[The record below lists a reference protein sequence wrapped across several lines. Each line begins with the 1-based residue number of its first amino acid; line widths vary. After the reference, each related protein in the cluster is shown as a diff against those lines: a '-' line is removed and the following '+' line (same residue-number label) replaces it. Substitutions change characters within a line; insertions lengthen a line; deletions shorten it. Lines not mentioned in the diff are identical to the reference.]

1 MTRGPVSL
9 LTLALAGCLSP
20 DPEHCANREGN
31 ATCEMLGA
39 APHCS
44 ICASDNAGCVEE
56 TPSAA
61 CYRPGSGTNEES
73 SSGSTSVAPMSSS
86 ESTAA
91 AECVTEGMVES
102 CDEAAPYCVDG
113 ECTSCESHCSALD
126 PAALCHPDSNA
137 CVECVGNDDCPDRV
151 CSDAYACTAC
161 TRHIDCFMSNACNL
175 RTGEC
180 FDPDHVLWVDGA
192 ACDAS
197 GTGTED
203 DPFCTLQT
211 AVATIGSAEMG
222 VINYHAS
229 PETFSESLD
238 FDGVSARTLVLRGID
253 GPVMQNV
260 DTTLDVGGGSTL
272 FVEGVRILNSTT
284 AVVCDGDSQVWL
296 TDVVIRG
303 VTNGIQASNCDR
315 VVVERSTMVG
325 VTNVGVDQQAGRLDV
340 VSSAFVDIGS
350 PGTASAAIDAS
361 NTELSI
367 RYSTFAGNQGVDG
380 ASVRCVSSQGEI
392 RNSALVSPDAPS
404 VVCPGVV
411 VRTSAVDQG
420 VEGEGVA
427 NVGEYDPAWFV
438 DLSTGSVRLANPDES
453 PFRGVAVW
461 DLGDPLR
468 DLSGTRRLAYP
479 GLAEFAGAEQP

>member
-1 MTRGPVSL
+1 
-9 LTLALAGCLSP
+9 
-20 DPEHCANREGN
+20 
-31 ATCEMLGA
+31 
-39 APHCS
+39 
-44 ICASDNAGCVEE
+44 
-56 TPSAA
+56 
-61 CYRPGSGTNEES
+61 
-73 SSGSTSVAPMSSS
+73 
-86 ESTAA
+86 
-91 AECVTEGMVES
+91 
-102 CDEAAPYCVDG
+102 
-113 ECTSCESHCSALD
+113 
-126 PAALCHPDSNA
+126 
-137 CVECVGNDDCPDRV
+137 
-151 CSDAYACTAC
+151 
-161 TRHIDCFMSNACNL
+161 
-175 RTGEC
+175 
-180 FDPDHVLWVDGA
+180 
-192 ACDAS
+192 
-197 GTGTED
+197 
-203 DPFCTLQT
+203 
-211 AVATIGSAEMG
+211 
-222 VINYHAS
+222 
-229 PETFSESLD
+229 
-238 FDGVSARTLVLRGID
+238 
-253 GPVMQNV
+253 
-260 DTTLDVGGGSTL
+260 
-272 FVEGVRILNSTT
+272 
-284 AVVCDGDSQVWL
+284 
-296 TDVVIRG
+296 
-303 VTNGIQASNCDR
+303 
-315 VVVERSTMVG
+315 MVG